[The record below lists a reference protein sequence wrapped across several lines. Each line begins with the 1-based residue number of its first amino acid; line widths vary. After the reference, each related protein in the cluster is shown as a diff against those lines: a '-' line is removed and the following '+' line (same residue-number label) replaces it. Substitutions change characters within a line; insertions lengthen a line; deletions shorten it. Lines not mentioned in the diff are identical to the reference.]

1 MAKTIKHRG
10 GLKASDDLCTRAC
23 KRSRAARLDRQ
34 RNLYSRVMAQNRLT
48 TYIPAEVSYLAEH
61 ETIYAEAPLDRLQNS
76 FMRVEAPNRLANHIP
91 AEASD
96 VLCTTDDLCTS

>member
-1 MAKTIKHRG
+1 
-10 GLKASDDLCTRAC
+10 
-23 KRSRAARLDRQ
+23 
-34 RNLYSRVMAQNRLT
+34 MAQNRLT
-48 TYIPAEVSYLAEH
+48 TYIPAEASYLAEH

-76 FMRVEAPNRLANHIP
+76 FMRVEAPNRLANQIP